1 MRRVAVGSLG
11 TIVAGLPGC
20 LVALATVELLP
31 HLSRRRPA
39 PVDGVEV
46 AARLLVVVGAGV
58 PLVPALESV
67 AGDVAGVEEVVRRSR
82 RLGSAAALGSAS
94 GPLAPLLRRLAD
106 CAAAGF
112 APEPAI
118 RSYIENERRRRH
130 TRAVERAR
138 RLPVKLMV
146 PMTLLVLPGFVV
158 MVYGPAFIDL
168 VTSLVGPLV
177 G

>member
-1 MRRVAVGSLG
+1 MRRIVAGSLG
-11 TIVAGLPGC
+11 VIVAGLPGC
-20 LVALATVELLP
+20 LVALVAVELLP
-31 HLSRRRPA
+31 RLVRRRAA

-46 AARLLVVVGAGV
+46 AARLLVVVGAGI
-58 PLVPALESV
+58 PLVPALDEV
-67 AGDVAGVEEVVRRSR
+67 AGKVAGVDEVVRRTR

-106 CAAAGF
+106 SAAAGF

-118 RSYIENERRRRH
+118 RSYIDHERRQRH
-130 TRAVERAR
+130 TEAVERAR
-138 RLPVKLMV
+138 RLPVRLML
-146 PMTLLVLPGFVV
+146 PMTLLVLPGFVL

-168 VTSLVGPLV
+168 ITTLAGPLV